1 LRARAFQQKLAAE
14 QGKGNGAMQQDSARE
29 IGRIYA
35 PRGPWIDDVM
45 PGDPADEAM
54 FESRPI
60 PADAWNAFETSKLCE
75 HMHGLPHEGIIGS
88 YEEFWFT
95 EKQLPAL
102 IALIEND
109 AGAAPA
115 SARAWLSDVA
125 RFARR
130 AQERGVGVTFVV
142 SG

>member
-1 LRARAFQQKLAAE
+1 
-14 QGKGNGAMQQDSARE
+14 MPQDSARE

-35 PRGPWIDDVM
+35 PRGPWIDDLM

-54 FESRPI
+54 FESRAI
-60 PADAWNAFETSKLCE
+60 PADAWNAFETSSLCE

-95 EKQLPAL
+95 VKQLPAL
-102 IALIEND
+102 IALIETEGD
-109 AGAAPA
+109 AAPA
-115 SARAWLSDVA
+115 SVRAWLADVG
-125 RFARR
+125 RFAKR
-130 AQERGVGVTFVV
+130 AEERGVGVTFVV

>member
-1 LRARAFQQKLAAE
+1 MPDD
-14 QGKGNGAMQQDSARE
+14 GARE

-35 PRGPWIDDVM
+35 ARGPWIDDVM
-45 PGDPADEAM
+45 PGDPADEAS

-60 PADAWNAFETSKLCE
+60 PADAWQAFEDSKLCE

-88 YEEFWFT
+88 YEEFWFKAT
-95 EKQLPAL
+95 ELPAL
-102 IALIEND
+102 IALIETEGD
-109 AGAAPA
+109 GAPA
-115 SARAWLSDVA
+115 PARAWLSEVA
-125 RFARR
+125 RFAKR

>member
-1 LRARAFQQKLAAE
+1 MSDH
-14 QGKGNGAMQQDSARE
+14 GARE
-29 IGRIYA
+29 IGRVYA
-35 PRGPWIDDVM
+35 ARGPWIDDVM

-60 PADAWNAFETSKLCE
+60 PADAWLAFETSTLCE

-88 YEEFWFT
+88 YEEFWFKT
-95 EKQLPAL
+95 PQLAAL
-102 IALIEND
+102 IALIETES
-109 AGAAPA
+109 ATAPLP
-115 SARAWLSDVA
+115 ARAWLSDMV
-125 RFARR
+125 RFAKR